1 MSLAKEIEDHTSRKW
16 IRTFLA
22 FCVLLLL
29 FWSSGY
35 IYFAGIKNTTPIPEK
50 KIFQAKLWDIR
61 NTIESEGKV
70 TIKDE
75 FHLDFINPGI
85 IKEILKNEWDIVQ
98 SGEIIASLDTTYLD
112 ITIEK
117 AQIALQSAE
126 ANYNLKKRWGT
137 EDDID
142 ISKKQLES
150 SQASYESTLSQTE
163 MDIKWAEDAYKLAKD
178 TLENTKKQAQINE
191 LNAKNIIETSQ
202 LDLNTAEKSLS
213 WIIVQEEEKYKNAQ
227 SKLLMEIGKR
237 ISPLENEFIDIDI
250 LFWIS
255 DENKSLNDN
264 YEWHLGASDN
274 MVTRYQTVE
283 YYKKAKT
290 DYDSLSADWKTYR
303 QEANMRNIEDYGI
316 RLKNIGSLITKMFW
330 SAVDTMNNSAT
341 SSMFTQA
348 TLDAY
353 LLKFEKS
360 YTVRQSD
367 NSSFALILQATQE
380 AKTSMDLKINSTRDT
395 ITLLKQKIKIG
406 ESNLQKVILENEI
419 AIKLAEQ
426 KIGLAKSAWDNSLVK
441 KTTALTKEKSQI
453 EISKSLLESKKWAD
467 SMELEPL
474 AIAVMTA
481 QKNIEEAQ
489 KKKEDSYLRSPIDG
503 KIVTISW
510 DVGESTSWLKE
521 SFATIINSQI
531 LFIESYV
538 AEEDIVRV
546 KVWQSASIWY
556 DAIEWLT
563 MTGEVI
569 YVSDKATVDTNGVV
583 SYKTQILF
591 SSNDPRVKEW
601 MSSTVEFITKEVK
614 NVLIIPVQSVKTID
628 KKPSVM
634 LENWTYIPVIT
645 WFTDGKMVEVITG
658 IKKWDT
664 LFY

>member
-1 MSLAKEIEDHTSRKW
+1 MENHTSKKW
-16 IRTFLA
+16 IHTLLTF
-22 FCVLLLL
+22 CIVS
-29 FWSSGY
+29 WIGYSGY
-35 IYFAGIKNTTPIPEK
+35 AYFVGIQDTESIPEK
-50 KIFQAKLWDIR
+50 KTFQAKLWDIK
-61 NTIESEGKV
+61 TSIESDGKV

-75 FHLDFINPGI
+75 FNLDFINPGT
-85 IKEILKNEWDIVQ
+85 IKEILKKEWDMVQ

-150 SQASYESTLSQTE
+150 SQASYESTLSQTD
-163 MDIKWAEDAYKLAKD
+163 MDIRWAEDAYKIAKD
-178 TLENTKKQAQINE
+178 TLENTKKQAKINE
-191 LNAKNIIETSQ
+191 LNAKNTIETNQ
-202 LDLNTAEKSLS
+202 LDLSTAEKSLS
-213 WIIVQEEEKYKNAQ
+213 GIITQEEEKYKNAQ
-227 SKLLMEIGKR
+227 NKLLMEIGKR
-237 ISPLENEFIDIDI
+237 ISPLENEFIEIDT

-255 DENKSLNDN
+255 DENKNLNDN
-264 YEWHLGASDN
+264 YEWHLGANDN
-274 MVTRYQTVE
+274 MVTRHQTEE
-283 YYKKAKT
+283 YYKKAKSE
-290 DYDSLSADWKTYR
+290 YDSLSANWKIYR
-303 QEANMRNIEDYGI
+303 QEASMKNIEDYGT
-316 RLKNIGSLITKMFW
+316 RLKNIGSLLTKMFW
-330 SAVDTMNNSAT
+330 SAVDTLNSSAT

-348 TLDAY
+348 TLEAY
-353 LLKFEKS
+353 ISKFEKS
-360 YTVRQSD
+360 FTTRQSD
-367 NSSFALILQATQE
+367 NSSFALILQSTQE
-380 AKTSMDLKINSTRDT
+380 AKTSMELKINSARDS
-395 ITLLKQKIKIG
+395 ISLLKQKIKIG

-426 KIGLAKSAWDNSLVK
+426 KIGIAKSTLDNSLIK
-441 KTTALTKEKSQI
+441 KSTALTKEKSQI

-467 SMELEPL
+467 SMELEPFII
-474 AIAVMTA
+474 AIVIA

-503 KIVTISW
+503 KIVAISW
-510 DVGESTSWLKE
+510 DVGESSSWLKE
-521 SFATIINSQI
+521 PFATIINSQV

-546 KVWQSASIWY
+546 KVWQSTSIVF

-634 LENWTYIPVIT
+634 LENGTYVPVIT
-645 WFTDGKMVEVITG
+645 GFTDGKIVEVITG

-664 LFY
+664 VLY